1 MAEVTWTEQQQQA
14 IAAVGHGK
22 ASKILVS
29 AAAGSGKTAVL
40 TERIIEKVKNNAD
53 LSRMLIVTFTNAAAG
68 ELKARMSA
76 KLTEALEKDPTNK
89 HLSKQISSLSS
100 AHIATIDSFCY
111 EMVKRNYE
119 KLGLP
124 CRMRI
129 AEEAEIS
136 LLKTKLMNSLLD
148 DIYSGFIA
156 FDDFSAFTEP
166 FINDR
171 DDSLPDLFIS
181 LYNQLSSYE
190 SGIESIKTTAEE
202 LFTQAEKPF
211 FESTYGQFAHT
222 YLTSFTACYSRP
234 VRHALSYFAEANTKS
249 MLRYKQEFENIAL
262 CLQTMQDALE
272 RHDFEA
278 SKTAALSFSSLS
290 LAGARIGSGP
300 EEQTIKAV
308 RTAFKKDISQIHE
321 RFFCHTKEQIAACF
335 RDTAAMLFKLHQMM
349 SIFEK
354 SFTEEKINRGILDY
368 PDIERYALNLLQ
380 KDGGPSEF
388 AMTYGACFDEIY
400 IDEYQD
406 INEVQDTIFRM
417 LSTTSHIFMVGD
429 MKQSIYG
436 FRGAAP
442 DIFASY
448 RDRFPLYHA
457 DLKQDCFTIFL
468 ANNFR
473 CAEPVVRFANCLF
486 SALMNNTYGKA
497 AYLPEDNLVYSKKE
511 EEKITAPVTITLFDQ
526 SAKERADITE
536 EEWVAQK
543 VKELIAEGYAPDEI
557 ALLFRSPKK
566 SAKPFEEALSALH
579 IPCFSNESSSFF
591 ENAEVL
597 LAMCLLNIIDNP
609 RRDIYLA
616 GALQSPIFGLSLEE
630 LARIRRFAEPQKPTS
645 LYDAVLLFHE
655 NTPQPKLTYFFDWLT
670 NMRSYAQT
678 KPIDK
683 LLWHIYTTTALLSCV
698 YHHNADEAKARRAN
712 LMMLY
717 EHARHFEAGS
727 FKGLY
732 NFILYMNQIMQSD
745 ATVEEAKA
753 QNDSMPAV
761 KIMSI
766 HASKGLE
773 FKVCF
778 LCACEYTPKSEES
791 RDGILMA
798 KDFGLGLYTPDSTG
812 FAKINGIVRKTVG
825 LKLEANRTEEEMRV
839 LYVALTRAKER
850 LFITASPQ
858 SVKTLFE
865 KCQQNASLYSKF
877 TLLSCR
883 NFISLM
889 LTTLLQEPNAT
900 DDWTLQIIKQGDT
913 LSSISTE
920 ESSGEK
926 EAPPLAPMPD
936 YETCLQILQEKFD
949 YMYPYTALSR
959 LPSKLSVSH
968 LYPGILDEEEEP
980 VPAYFI
986 NGPKFLES
994 TTLYTPADRGT
1005 ATHVFMQFCDFD
1017 AVQQTGIDAEIERL
1031 IAQKFITTRY
1041 GELINRD
1048 HLHAFFRSSLFNEMQ
1063 RAKKLYREIRFN
1075 INLPAAAFTEQP
1087 EQQAALA
1094 KEQVLVQGVIDCFFI
1109 TPEDTIKIIDYKTD
1123 SFTPAQKADPEN
1135 CVTIL
1140 RRRHQNQLSYY
1151 RTACEK
1157 MTGKKVSEII
1167 IYSFD
1172 LGQAINL

>member
-1 MAEVTWTEQQQQA
+1 MADVTWTEKQRQA
-14 IAAVGHGK
+14 ITADSHGK
-22 ASKILVS
+22 SGKILVS

-40 TERIIEKVKNNAD
+40 TERIIEKIQNNAD

-89 HLSKQISSLSS
+89 HLSKQITSLSS

-111 EMVKRNYE
+111 EIVKRNYE

-148 DIYSGFIA
+148 DIYGGFIA
-156 FDDFSAFTEP
+156 FDDFASFTEP

-171 DDSLPDLFIS
+171 DDSLPDLFLS
-181 LYNQLSSYE
+181 LYDQLSSYE

-202 LFTQAEKPF
+202 LSDQAEKPF
-211 FESTYGQFAHT
+211 FASTYGQFVHT
-222 YLTSFTACYSRP
+222 YLTSFVACYQKP
-234 VRHALSYFAEANTKS
+234 VHRAVAFFEESDSKS
-249 MLRYKQEFENIAL
+249 AIRYRQEFENIAL
-262 CLQTMQDALE
+262 CLEAMQDALARE
-272 RHDFEA
+272 HFEDSQA
-278 SKTAALSFSSLS
+278 AALSYSSLS
-290 LAGARIGSGP
+290 LAGARIGNGS

-308 RTAFKKDISQIHE
+308 RNAFKKDLSLINE
-321 RFFCHTKEQIAACF
+321 RFFCHTQEQITTCF
-335 RDTAAMLFKLHQMM
+335 RESAAMLFKLYQML
-349 SIFEK
+349 SIFDK
-354 SFTEEKINRGILDY
+354 AFTEEKINRGVLDY
-368 PDIERYALNLLQ
+368 PDIERYALKLLQ
-380 KDGGPSEF
+380 NDGKPSEF
-388 AMTYGACFDEIY
+388 ALAYGANFDEIY

-417 LSTTSHIFMVGD
+417 LSTNSHTFMVGD

-448 RDRFPLYHA
+448 RDRFPLYDDA
-457 DLKQDCFTIFL
+457 RQQDCFTIFL

-473 CAEPVVRFANCLF
+473 CAEPIVRFANKLF
-486 SALMNNTYGKA
+486 SSMMNNTYGKA

-511 EEKITAPVTITLFDQ
+511 EKKITAPVEITLFDQ
-526 SAKERADITE
+526 SPKERADITE

-543 VKELIAEGYAPDEI
+543 IKALIAEGYAPDDI

-566 SAKPFEEALSALH
+566 SAKRFEEALKNLS
-579 IPCFSNESSSFF
+579 IPCFSSDASSFF
-591 ENAEVL
+591 ENAEIL
-597 LAMCLLNIIDNP
+597 LAMCLLNVIDNP

-616 GALQSPIFGLSLEE
+616 GALQSPIFGLTLDE
-630 LARIRRFAEPQKPTS
+630 LARIRQCTKPQKPAS

-655 NTPQPKLTYFFDWLT
+655 SEPNPKLSHFFGWLAD
-670 NMRSYAQT
+670 MRAYAQT

-683 LLWHIYTTTALLSCV
+683 LLWHIYTTTSLLSCA
-698 YHHNADEAKARRAN
+698 YHHNTDEAKARRAN
-712 LMMLY
+712 LMLLY

-732 NFILYMNQIMQSD
+732 NFILYMNQMMQSE
-745 ATVEEAKA
+745 ARVEEAKA
-753 QNDSMPAV
+753 QNDAMPAV
-761 KIMSI
+761 KIMSV

-778 LCACEYTPKSEES
+778 LCACEYTSKSEES

-798 KDFGLGLYTPDSTG
+798 KDFGLGLYTPDTTG

-825 LKLEANRTEEEMRV
+825 LKLEADRTEEEMRV

-850 LFITASPQ
+850 LFVTASPS
-858 SVKTLFE
+858 SVKTLME
-865 KCQQNASLYSKF
+865 RCQQSAALYSKF
-877 TLLSCR
+877 ALLSCR
-883 NFISLM
+883 NFISLT
-889 LTTLLQEPNAT
+889 LSTLLQSNEE
-900 DDWTLQIIKQGDT
+900 DYTLQIIKQGDT
-913 LSSISTE
+913 PSFISN
-920 ESSGEK
+920 ESVSPEQ
-926 EAPPLAPMPD
+926 ETAPSQSMPD
-936 YETCLQILQEKFD
+936 YETCCQIIKERFD
-949 YMYPYTALSR
+949 FSYPYTYLSH
-959 LPSKLSVSH
+959 LPSKLSVSN
-968 LYPGILDEEEEP
+968 LFPGILDEEEEP
-980 VPAYFI
+980 LPSYFA
-986 NGPKFLES
+986 NGPKFLEEK
-994 TTLYTPADRGT
+994 TLYTSADRGT

-1017 AVQQTGIDAEIERL
+1017 AVRQTGIDAEIERL
-1031 IAQKFITTRY
+1031 IAQKFITARY
-1041 GELINRD
+1041 GELINRE
-1048 HLHAFFRSSLFNEMQ
+1048 HLRAFFKSDLFDEMQ
-1063 RAKKLYREIRFN
+1063 NAEKMYREIRFN
-1075 INLPAAAFTEQP
+1075 INLPAADFTEQAD
-1087 EQQAALA
+1087 QQAAFA
-1094 KEQVLVQGVIDCFFI
+1094 QEQILVQGVIDCFFI

-1123 SFTPAQKADPEN
+1123 SFSPAQKENPEN
-1135 CVTIL
+1135 CAAIL

-1157 MTGKKVSEII
+1157 MVGKKVEEIM

-1172 LGQAINL
+1172 LGQAIKL